1 MFSTCNF
8 CSRWRTFS
16 FYNVLIF
23 RTLPKCAVLD
33 LSKNMQVENS
43 KEIQGNASDV

>member
-1 MFSTCNF
+1 MFSTCRIF
-8 CSRWRTFS
+8 SRWRTFS
-16 FYNVLIF
+16 FYNMLIF
-23 RTLPKCAVLD
+23 RALLKYPVLD